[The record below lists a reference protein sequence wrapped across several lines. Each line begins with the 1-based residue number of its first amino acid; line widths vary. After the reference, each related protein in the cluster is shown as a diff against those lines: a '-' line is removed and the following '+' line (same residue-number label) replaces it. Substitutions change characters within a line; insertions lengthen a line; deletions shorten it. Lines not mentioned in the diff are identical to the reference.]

1 MASRF
6 LLRAWKPLPLVIMGL
21 AVTALALAL
30 HVVRPSFLHNQE
42 LLVYDVLLRWTHR
55 ERGPGGPVIV
65 DLDETSLR
73 EFGQWPWPRYRVAK
87 LLDRINAMG
96 PRAVALDMVFAEPDA
111 GSLENWKGSL
121 ERELARSIRVEG
133 LPADKADF
141 DAVLGETLKRGPFV
155 LGYKF
160 HLTPEDEGRDCVL
173 HPIPLILRRQPGA
186 PERPDGLFTA
196 RGAACNL
203 PVLSR
208 AAGASG
214 FFNIVPDPDGV
225 LRRMPLLMS
234 YQDQF
239 YPCLPLAMLARAE
252 GASQAVLDL
261 GPGGPVSLRMGAR
274 EIPVDARG
282 NLLIHFRGKGGAF
295 EYVSAGALLRGE
307 VTAEKLKGR
316 LVLVGTSAAGLRELR
331 ATPFDGAF
339 NGVEVHATVLDNL
352 LQGDFLGQPEGA
364 WAWEALAILAGGLVS
379 SLAFA
384 HFGARLSGAL
394 AAVLA
399 LGALGGSAALMRG
412 QGIFMQPLLTVLEI
426 VGTFVLL
433 TWWKS
438 HTEERALNQRTQELL
453 QTQDLTIHSMA
464 ALGEARDPETG
475 AHLRRTQYY
484 VKALALK
491 LRENPKHRQRI
502 DDEFV
507 EALFK
512 MAPLHDIGKIG
523 IPDRILLKPEELTEE
538 EYALMKSHTLVAG
551 RIFEEA
557 RAELGPNSFLTVAE
571 EVCRCHHE
579 KWDGSG
585 YPLGLKGEEIPLA
598 ARIMALAD
606 VYDAMVSHRV
616 YKDSMD
622 PGEVTSS
629 LRTKSGS
636 HFDPDVVEA
645 FLGIKD
651 EFSRIAEKYR

>member
-1 MASRF
+1 MADRF
-6 LLRAWKPLPLVIMGL
+6 HLRAWKPLPMVLLGLLV
-21 AVTALALAL
+21 TTLALAL
-30 HVVRPSFLHNQE
+30 HTTRPAFLRRQE

-55 ERGPGGPVIV
+55 ARGAESPVIV
-65 DLDETSLR
+65 DLDEASLR
-73 EFGQWPWPRYRVAK
+73 EFGQWPWPRYRVAR
-87 LLDRINAMG
+87 LLDRIDAMG

-111 GSLENWKGSL
+111 GSLATWKGSL
-121 ERELARSIRVEG
+121 ERELA
-133 LPADKADF
+133 LPVQVSGVPAGKADF

-160 HLTPEDEGRDCVL
+160 HLTPENGSRDCVL
-173 HPIPLILRRQPGA
+173 HPSTVLFRRQPGA
-186 PERPDGLFTA
+186 PERPGSLFSA
-196 RGAACNL
+196 LGAACNL
-203 PVLSR
+203 PVLARS
-208 AAGASG
+208 AGASG

-234 YQDQF
+234 YQDRL

-252 GASQAVLDL
+252 GNPQMVLNLDA
-261 GPGGPVSLRMGAR
+261 GGPFSLQVGTR
-274 EIPVDARG
+274 EIPVDPRG
-282 NLLIHFRGKGGAF
+282 NLLIHFRGMGGGY
-295 EYVSAGALLRGE
+295 EYVSAGSVLKGGLPPG
-307 VTAEKLKGR
+307 KLKDR
-316 LVLVGTSAAGLRELR
+316 FVLVGTSAAGLRELR

-364 WAWEALAILAGGLVS
+364 WAWEALAILACGLAS

-394 AAVLA
+394 AGLLAVLVF
-399 LGALGGSAALMRG
+399 GGSAALLRSRG
-412 QGIFMQPLLTVLEI
+412 LFLQPMLPVL
-426 VGTFVLL
+426 VTASTFGLL

-438 HTEERALNQRTQELL
+438 HTAEKALGLRTQQLL

-464 ALGEARDPETG
+464 TLGEARDPETG
-475 AHLRRTQYY
+475 AHLRRTQHYA
-484 VKALALK
+484 KALALR
-491 LRENPKHRQRI
+491 LRENPRHRDLL

-523 IPDRILLKPEELTEE
+523 IPDRILLKPDGLTEE
-538 EYALMKSHTLVAG
+538 EYTEMKSHTLVAS

-557 RAELGPNSFLTVAE
+557 RTELGPNSFLTVAE

-579 KWDGSG
+579 RWDGSG
-585 YPLGLKGEEIPLA
+585 YPRGLKGDEIPLS

-606 VYDAMVSHRV
+606 VYDAMVSRRV

-622 PGEVTSS
+622 PEEVAS
-629 LRTKSGS
+629 RIRAKAGS

-645 FLGIKD
+645 FLGVRE
-651 EFSRIAEKYR
+651 EFSAIANKFR